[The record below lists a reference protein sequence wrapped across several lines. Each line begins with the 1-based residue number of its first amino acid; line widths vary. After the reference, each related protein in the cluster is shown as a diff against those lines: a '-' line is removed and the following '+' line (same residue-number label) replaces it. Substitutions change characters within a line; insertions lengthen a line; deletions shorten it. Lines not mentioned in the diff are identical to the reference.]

1 MSVILISIHKSLLI
15 LVEEDEK
22 QNLSKKRRLSLVH
35 ARCHYMIVYKS

>member
-22 QNLSKKRRLSLVH
+22 QNLSKKKEIIAGS
-35 ARCHYMIVYKS
+35 C